1 MQPALRASLLPHA
14 PAVTMLDFNRRQRA
28 LAADKLLDV
37 GNVAVGGMVFGQFLA
52 DRPFSIVF
60 GNRRSIRLGDPLC
73 PQRGARRKEPPMIG
87 LYILLGGI
95 VLFATIVVVLDGIS
109 YRRKHR
115 GAK

>member
-1 MQPALRASLLPHA
+1 
-14 PAVTMLDFNRRQRA
+14 
-28 LAADKLLDV
+28 
-37 GNVAVGGMVFGQFLA
+37 
-52 DRPFSIVF
+52 
-60 GNRRSIRLGDPLC
+60 
-73 PQRGARRKEPPMIG
+73 MIG